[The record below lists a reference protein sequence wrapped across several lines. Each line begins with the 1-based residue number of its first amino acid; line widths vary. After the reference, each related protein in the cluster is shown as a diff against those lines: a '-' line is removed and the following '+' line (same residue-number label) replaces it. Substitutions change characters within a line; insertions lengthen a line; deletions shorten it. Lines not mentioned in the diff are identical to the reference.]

1 MGDSDG
7 KSLSEKDGWE
17 IGKELSSSSFQASK
31 FQASFSSKGHGGI
44 STSLPDESLLRV
56 LKSVV
61 GSPFYVAPEVLQARG
76 YDGPKADVWSLG
88 VILYAMLAGNLPFE
102 QELSSCKR

>member
-7 KSLSEKDGWE
+7 SSQSEKDGWDGSE
-17 IGKELSSSSFQASK
+17 QSSSSFQTSK
-31 FQASFSSKGHGGI
+31 LPFSTPPGHMT

-88 VILYAMLAGNLPFE
+88 VILQPRSG
-102 QELSSCKR
+102 